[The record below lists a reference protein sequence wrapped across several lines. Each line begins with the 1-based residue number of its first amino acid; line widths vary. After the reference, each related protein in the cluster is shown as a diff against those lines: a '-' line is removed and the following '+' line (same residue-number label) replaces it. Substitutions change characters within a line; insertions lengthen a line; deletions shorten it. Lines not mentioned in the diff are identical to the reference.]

1 MPCHLSSRPSLA
13 ASFFFLFVKISFSSR
28 RTALES
34 DPINLGAGMPLL
46 RPDCW
51 SVGVAVTV
59 RHFFFVWVRGGRM
72 EHMGTIELYFV
83 SRWGGGGKGA
93 LQNGRLLT
101 AEPAARV
108 FGTAAGGL
116 EVW

>member
-59 RHFFFVWVRGGRM
+59 RDFFFFCLGEGGTD
-72 EHMGTIELYFV
+72 GTHGNDRTLFCF
-83 SRWGGGGKGA
+83 A
-93 LQNGRLLT
+93 LGRDGSFANT
-101 AEPAARV
+101 V
-108 FGTAAGGL
+108 GC
-116 EVW
+116 

>member
-59 RHFFFVWVRGGRM
+59 RHFFFCLGEGGTD
-72 EHMGTIELYFV
+72 GTHGNDRTLFV
-83 SRWGGGGKGA
+83 SRWGGREGSFAK
-93 LQNGRLLT
+93 R
-101 AEPAARV
+101 
-108 FGTAAGGL
+108 
-116 EVW
+116 